1 MSACISSAG
10 LTAVKEQLPQMRC
23 GDKMDLNNYLVT
35 LSQTADAERPSLF
48 PFPFSLHLIFVIVC
62 VVFFAFRF
70 TTQKKPF
77 QLLMCIAAVVS
88 MGLWLSDSRAVY
100 YGVGAME
107 AVLIIGSFIT
117 SLIFRDKPED
127 KKNDSKTDDD
137 SDDNDSSDDDYY
149 DEDDEDAMTAINA
162 ANTVNN
168 ILNN

>member
-1 MSACISSAG
+1 
-10 LTAVKEQLPQMRC
+10 
-23 GDKMDLNNYLVT
+23 MDLNNYLVT

-48 PFPFSLHLIFVIVC
+48 PFPFSLHLIFTIVC

-77 QLLMCIAAVVS
+77 QLIMCIAVVVS

-100 YGVGAME
+100 YCVGAME
-107 AVLIIGSFIT
+107 AVLILGAFVT

-127 KKNDSKTDDD
+127 KKNGSA
-137 SDDNDSSDDDYY
+137 DDNNSGDNDGNDGDESDDDEG
-149 DEDDEDAMTAINA
+149 DMTVINA

-168 ILNN
+168 LLNN

>member
-1 MSACISSAG
+1 
-10 LTAVKEQLPQMRC
+10 
-23 GDKMDLNNYLVT
+23 MDLNNYLVT

-100 YGVGAME
+100 YSVGAME

-127 KKNDSKTDDD
+127 KNKDNKK
-137 SDDNDSSDDDYY
+137 DNDDIDSIDNDDIV
-149 DEDDEDAMTAINA
+149 DE
-162 ANTVNN
+162 TVNDIMN
-168 ILNN
+168 